1 MKRLILIL
9 VGALSFLSA
18 FAQEEKSPFFFNEF
32 TISLNKTLPWDD
44 NTESR
49 YGFGVGITRV
59 MREQKKMNF
68 VFGFEYN
75 LTQQLKKT
83 TYEGRYA
90 HATDVEYT
98 LNNLSVPLNIRLNFG
113 TNTRFFVE
121 AGAFAD
127 LILSSKRK
135 GKKYIEIVEGH
146 TVISSKVADFKGKGN
161 LSHINYGVAGG
172 IGVSVPFDKFEL
184 IIKPDVRLGLHELDS
199 FSTSFL
205 NSYIRLNIG
214 IKTI

>member
-1 MKRLILIL
+1 MKKFILIL

-18 FAQEEKSPFFFNEF
+18 FGQEEKIPFFFNEF

-49 YGFGVGITRV
+49 YGFGVSITRV

-75 LTQQLKKT
+75 LTKQLKKT
-83 TYEGRYA
+83 TYEGHYA
-90 HATDVEYT
+90 YATDVEYT

-113 TNTRFFVE
+113 ANTRFFVE
-121 AGAFAD
+121 AGVFAD

-135 GKKYIEIVEGH
+135 GKKHIEIVEGY
-146 TVISSKVADFKGKGN
+146 TVISNQVADFKGKGN
-161 LSHINYGVAGG
+161 LSHINYGVVGG

-199 FSTSFL
+199 FSTSFF
-205 NSYIRLNIG
+205 NSYFRLSIG
-214 IKTI
+214 IKAI